1 MLTNIGQNGADFHFG
16 ITKVHL
22 HFSCFNL
29 SYYFWY
35 QHRWWYN
42 TVTSIWQYML
52 KCINFTGLRTVV
64 FWIENFILIALTR
77 SKYVTCMLAPFF
89 IKVFTYYLF
98 NWPVVIIAHS
108 AKSVSV
114 VFCALGSHM
123 QLKWICVSSHT
134 DYALIWQCLA
144 KSFSYFQ
151 PLICVEH
158 FDYLN
163 SPQLSCK
170 SRNLQSYSILS

>member
-1 MLTNIGQNGADFHFG
+1 MTNIGQNGADFHFG

-35 QHRWWYN
+35 QYRWWYN
-42 TVTSIWQYML
+42 PVTSILQYML
-52 KCINFTGLRTVV
+52 RCINSTGLRTVV

-123 QLKWICVSSHT
+123 QFKWICVSCHT
-134 DYALIWQCLA
+134 DYALTWQCLA
-144 KSFSYFQ
+144 NSFS
-151 PLICVEH
+151 LICVEH

-163 SPQLSCK
+163 SPQLSCN
-170 SRNLQSYSILS
+170 SRNLQSYSIFS